1 MSSRQRRD
9 LRAKNAALRP
19 VVSSKDAASM
29 NRTSSGIAGVLDNL
43 KGRLAV
49 LERGKNTRHRF
60 VRLIVWMLNA
70 EIKADEKGKK
80 DYDDQLARLA
90 RKKAEIQKRLA
101 MNETWAQNFDRDIG
115 PFESKLLSMFYNL
128 HY

>member
-1 MSSRQRRD
+1 
-9 LRAKNAALRP
+9 
-19 VVSSKDAASM
+19 
-29 NRTSSGIAGVLDNL
+29 
-43 KGRLAV
+43 
-49 LERGKNTRHRF
+49 
-60 VRLIVWMLNA
+60 MLNA

-115 PFESKLLSMFYNL
+115 PFESKLLSVFYNL